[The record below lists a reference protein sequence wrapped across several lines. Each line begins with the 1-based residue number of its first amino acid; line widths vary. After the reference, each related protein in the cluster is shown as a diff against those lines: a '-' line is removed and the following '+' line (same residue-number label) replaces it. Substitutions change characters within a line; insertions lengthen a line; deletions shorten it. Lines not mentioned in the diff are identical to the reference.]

1 MKTKS
6 LKRSIGS
13 GMAFVVVLGML
24 AALPAQAGSGLI
36 KITHSATP
44 SKWSA
49 QPVRKAVAKAEPKSS
64 QTPAEV
70 QVGVMVKSPARPA
83 ARRSVFI
90 HR

>member
-6 LKRSIGS
+6 LKCSIGS
-13 GMAFVVVLGML
+13 GMAVAVMLGML

-36 KITHSATP
+36 KITHSDTA
-44 SKWSA
+44 SKWAA
-49 QPVRKAVAKAEPKSS
+49 QPARKTVAKAQPKVS
-64 QTPAEV
+64 QPQAEV
-70 QVGVMVKSPARPA
+70 QVGVMAKSPAQPA

>member
-6 LKRSIGS
+6 LIGTFGS
-13 GMAFVVVLGML
+13 GMAAAVVAGML

-36 KITHSATP
+36 KITHCKTPYKSA
-44 SKWSA
+44 A
-49 QPVRKAVAKAEPKSS
+49 QPARTTTKVQPTVSPA
-64 QTPAEV
+64 QAEV
-70 QVGVMVKSPARPA
+70 QVGVMAKSPSKPA